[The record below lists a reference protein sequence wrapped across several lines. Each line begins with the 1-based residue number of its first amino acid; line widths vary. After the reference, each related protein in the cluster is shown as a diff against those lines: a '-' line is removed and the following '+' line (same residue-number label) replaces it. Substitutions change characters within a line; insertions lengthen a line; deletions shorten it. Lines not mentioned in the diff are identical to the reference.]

1 METHADIS
9 IVYTSAVYGG
19 AGVNGQLKEL
29 ERGCDILVAAPGRL
43 VDFIDRGKIDLSN
56 LKYLVLDEADR
67 MLDMGFEGTIR
78 EIVERKGNT
87 KKRNKWP
94 LTDVGY
100 RNE

>member
-1 METHADIS
+1 MNID
-9 IVYTSAVYGG
+9 YSAVYGG

-43 VDFIDRGKIDLSN
+43 VDFINRGKIDLSN

-78 EIVERKGNT
+78 EIVERKGKFQYKRET
-87 KKRNKWP
+87 KG
-94 LTDVGY
+94 LSADHGY
-100 RNE
+100 RNVKG